1 MRKNIGTTSSTASDS
16 IHRQCGGREHRI
28 GKALAQRRNS
38 LHIKVALRRSCL
50 EVDLKKFSREI
61 LVQRGKRFGEVAR
74 LSITYDWRLMAIDL
88 DMRDRHQASPFW
100 RTQRI
105 MARREE
111 YALPAQGKSGGQ
123 IGHRGVP

>member
-1 MRKNIGTTSSTASDS
+1 M
-16 IHRQCGGREHRI
+16 
-28 GKALAQRRNS
+28 
-38 LHIKVALRRSCL
+38 
-50 EVDLKKFSREI
+50 
-61 LVQRGKRFGEVAR
+61 QRGKRFGEVAR

-123 IGHRGVP
+123 IGHRGVPIIDEAEIVVAVPCPEDKRRHINGHPGASGYVLITDQENQEQ